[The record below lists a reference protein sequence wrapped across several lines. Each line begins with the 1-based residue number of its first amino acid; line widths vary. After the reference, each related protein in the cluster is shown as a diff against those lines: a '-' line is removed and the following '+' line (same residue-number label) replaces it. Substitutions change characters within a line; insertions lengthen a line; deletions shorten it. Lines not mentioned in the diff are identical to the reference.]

1 MEDTELYF
9 DDLRLVFSQDGKYL
23 YTCDD
28 SECDEEVDVLVP
40 EGVESIDSYIFDECE
55 NIRSISIPSSVT
67 DIQEPLGYCENLSA
81 INVSEDNAEYCSVD
95 GVLFDKAMTRLIKY
109 PERKEGK
116 AYTVPASVTSLG
128 EDGFGGCTDLE
139 SLTLPKGITE
149 LSEELFSSDGA
160 PALKELHVMNA
171 CPDDIDFSCDDRNT
185 LRGCT
190 LFVPMGSGSDYRA
203 DERFSCFKEIK
214 EEDSI

>member
-1 MEDTELYF
+1 MMF
-9 DDLRLVFSQDGKYL
+9 DDLRLVLSQDGKCL

-28 SECDEEVDVLVP
+28 SECCEDVEVEVP
-40 EGVESIDSYIFDECE
+40 QGVEDIDEYIFDECE
-55 NIRSISIPSSVT
+55 NITSISIPSSVT
-67 DIQEPLGYCENLSA
+67 RIGEPLGYCENLSA

-95 GVLFDKAMTRLIKY
+95 GVLFDKAKTRLIKY

-139 SLTLPKGITE
+139 SLTLPEGITE
-149 LSEELFSSDGA
+149 LGEEMFSADGA
-160 PALKELHVMNA
+160 PALKVLHVMNA

-203 DERFSCFKEIK
+203 GERFSCFKEIK